1 MVNDMNIYACY
12 RNKENKWVVDGE
24 RGREVYPSKWDKSQ
38 VISAYKREFIGYECG
53 KYNIEVYAHDIRYS
67 KGDAAL
73 VRIDRFDGDTP
84 LDSKSFY
91 LPEGKDFD
99 IHLTESDID
108 RIYEKKEGSWL

>member
-1 MVNDMNIYACY
+1 MNIYACY

-67 KGDAAL
+67 NGDAAL

-91 LPEGKDFD
+91 LLEGKDFD
-99 IHLTESDID
+99 INLTESDID